1 MIESSWIY
9 RWLCRFGWWLL
20 SSIRQSAVG
29 TWFLSSNDG
38 QAAAAQKSLLWRGAA
53 LIRRAGLWI
62 MEKTHLVALFSGSI
76 YKQNFFWMALPFV
89 LSPLLPTMAVIA
101 LAVAALLSL
110 VLRLVTERSYQLVF
124 HPMMI
129 YVAGYGAVYLVSIFT
144 SVTLSSSFYGGAVT
158 VLFVAFSVL
167 VINGIEEKWQVDLL
181 LFLMAGVGLLVAG
194 YGFYQFLN
202 PGRFGGTWV
211 DQDLFEGLF
220 RVYSTFQNPNVLGEY
235 FLLIIPF
242 ACAGFFHS
250 KRFLL
255 RAYYVLCAGGMLLCL
270 MLTYSRGCY
279 LGILAAAFVF
289 LVLLDKRFIL
299 LAVVGLLL
307 LPFVLPDSIMER
319 FMSITN
325 LEDSSTSYRLSIWL
339 GTLAMLK
346 DYWISGIGPGEA
358 AFNQVYPVYAYN
370 GISAPH
376 SHNTFLQ
383 VVCDAGIL
391 GLVFLLMVVYQYFK
405 ATFRAYLAEH
415 TFRDRVL
422 MIGAISAMVGF
433 LVQSI
438 FDYTFYNYRVMLLF
452 WAIVGFGV
460 VISRY
465 ASLKDRKGAR
475 E

>member
-1 MIESSWIY
+1 MWVF
-9 RWLCRFGWWLL
+9 LC
-20 SSIRQSAVG
+20 
-29 TWFLSSNDG
+29 
-38 QAAAAQKSLLWRGAA
+38 
-53 LIRRAGLWI
+53 
-62 MEKTHLVALFSGSI
+62 VALG
-76 YKQNFFWMALPFV
+76 
-89 LSPLLPTMAVIA
+89 
-101 LAVAALLSL
+101 
-110 VLRLVTERSYQLVF
+110 
-124 HPMMI
+124 
-129 YVAGYGAVYLVSIFT
+129 
-144 SVTLSSSFYGGAVT
+144 
-158 VLFVAFSVL
+158 
-167 VINGIEEKWQVDLL
+167 
-181 LFLMAGVGLLVAG
+181 
-194 YGFYQFLN
+194 
-202 PGRFGGTWV
+202 
-211 DQDLFEGLF
+211 
-220 RVYSTFQNPNVLGEY
+220 
-235 FLLIIPF
+235 
-242 ACAGFFHS
+242 
-250 KRFLL
+250 
-255 RAYYVLCAGGMLLCL
+255 
-270 MLTYSRGCY
+270 
-279 LGILAAAFVF
+279 
-289 LVLLDKRFIL
+289 
-299 LAVVGLLL
+299 
-307 LPFVLPDSIMER
+307 
-319 FMSITN
+319 
-325 LEDSSTSYRLSIWL
+325 LSIWL